1 MGVASLILGIIALV
15 IAVGGSALSLGW
27 VGSICGILA
36 IIFGIIGKK
45 DADSERQ
52 AKVGLVCGII
62 ALAWG
67 LLATVACV
75 ACVGCGA
82 AAFSGLVK

>member
-1 MGVASLILGIIALV
+1 MGVASLILGIISLV
-15 IAVGGSALSLGW
+15 IAVGGSVANLGW
-27 VGSICGILA
+27 IGSICGVLA

-45 DADSERQ
+45 DADSGRQ
-52 AKVGLVCGII
+52 ASVGLVCGII

-67 LLATVACV
+67 LLSTIACD

-82 AAFSGLVK
+82 AALSGLIK